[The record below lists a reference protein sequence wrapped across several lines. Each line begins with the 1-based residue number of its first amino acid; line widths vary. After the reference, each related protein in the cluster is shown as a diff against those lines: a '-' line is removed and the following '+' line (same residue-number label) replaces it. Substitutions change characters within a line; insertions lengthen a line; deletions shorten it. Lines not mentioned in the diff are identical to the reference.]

1 MNKIYIIISL
11 TITSSITNIFGQSR
25 FPIKPTS
32 EWRINYEFWGTVD
45 PEDHVNGDEE
55 YKYFVNGDTL
65 IHSKSY
71 FKLYKSGM
79 MYLDSPFKYENKYVG
94 AIRDT
99 INKIL
104 FIPSKKTQIDTLYD
118 FDLKLSEFFQQIQVY
133 KIDTLDDGRKYF
145 LMDVM
150 NVHCG
155 SQNAI
160 VEGIG
165 WLGGL
170 LEGNSCSGHPGVRG
184 SHLLC
189 YSEDGKS
196 VYTNTVAM
204 DAKET
209 CNNPAV
215 NINHSDQRNIIFYIS
230 KQNLN
235 ISFCGNMSTEK
246 RIVIYNIIGNV
257 YYNSNCYNL
266 ELDIDISCYATGTY
280 FIKVIEANKMTI
292 KKFVKY

>member
-1 MNKIYIIISL
+1 MNSHKFTVFVIL
-11 TITSSITNIFGQSR
+11 SICLINVFGQSR
-25 FPIKPTS
+25 FSIKPTS

-55 YKYFVNGDTL
+55 YKYFINGDT
-65 IHSKSY
+65 IIDSRNY
-71 FKLYKSGM
+71 FKLFKSGV
-79 MYLDSPFKYENKYVG
+79 MYLDSPFQYENKYVG

-99 INKIL
+99 INIFL
-104 FIPSKKTQIDTLYD
+104 FIPAKKTVEDTLYN
-118 FDLKLSEFFQQIQVY
+118 FDLKKDDFFNQIQVY
-133 KIDTLDDGRKYF
+133 RIDTLKDGRQYF
-145 LMDVM
+145 LMDIM

-189 YSEDGKS
+189 YSEDGKT
-196 VYTNTVAM
+196 VYRNTVAM

-209 CNNPAV
+209 CSYPSVKVNQILHS
-215 NINHSDQRNIIFYIS
+215 NINIYIS
-230 KQNLN
+230 NYKLDVVFGDNA
-235 ISFCGNMSTEK
+235 STEK
-246 RIVIYNIIGNV
+246 TVAIFNIIGNNYFKGICRSSKMEV
-257 YYNSNCYNL
+257 
-266 ELDIDISCYATGTY
+266 DISCFAKGTY
-280 FIKVIEANKMTI
+280 FMRIIEGSKMTTI
-292 KKFVKY
+292 KFVKY